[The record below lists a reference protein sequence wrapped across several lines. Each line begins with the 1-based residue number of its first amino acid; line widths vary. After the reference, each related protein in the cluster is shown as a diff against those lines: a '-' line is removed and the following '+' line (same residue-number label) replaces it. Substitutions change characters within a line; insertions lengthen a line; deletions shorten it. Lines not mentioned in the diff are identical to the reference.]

1 MSEQEAT
8 KTTEGQITPETPPV
22 QDDPLANI
30 QISDEAKT
38 QLKGNDEL
46 LKTLTHN
53 LTAKREANAE
63 AKKYREELE
72 ALKAT
77 AKKAENEK
85 LKEKGEF
92 KKLYDEAQS
101 QLDLKNGQIKQ
112 MAIQSKLSILAAQAG
127 IKKAEYLKL
136 FDTQGIE
143 LDENFQVQGLDEKF
157 VQFKQNNLELFGL
170 DNPAPSIDSGKPQ
183 LNIPQDKTKELEELK
198 KEAKRG
204 GLREIT
210 RLHTFEK
217 EHGLLKRKTTV

>member
-1 MSEQEAT
+1 MPEQEAT

-30 QISDEAKT
+30 QISEEAKT
-38 QLKGNDEL
+38 QLKGNEEL
-46 LKTLTHN
+46 LKVITHN
-53 LTAKREANAE
+53 LTGKRDANAE

-77 AKKAENEK
+77 AKKAEDEK

-92 KKLYDEAQS
+92 KKLYTES
-101 QLDLKNGQIKQ
+101 QTKLEQKDGQIKQ

-136 FDTQGIE
+136 FDTSGLE
-143 LDENFQVQGLDEKF
+143 LDENFQVQGMDQKF
-157 VQFKQNNLELFGL
+157 NEFKQNNLELFGL
-170 DNPAPSIDSGKPQ
+170 DAPAPNIDSGKPQ
-183 LNIPQDKTKELEELK
+183 LNIPQDKTKELEELTK
-198 KEAKRG
+198 AARSG

-210 RLHTFEK
+210 RLHTFK
-217 EHGLLKRKTTV
+217 KANGLLKTKTT